1 MKRIILSMTLTIIT
15 CLSSFA
21 QSNSNRIGVGFGALY
36 EKGFDATLS
45 WEHETKYHNS
55 WEYFINGYIKWDV
68 CDECNHICP
77 DSFWKNY
84 RTWGVG
90 AAYKPCVNRGRN
102 NHGNV
107 RLGVSV
113 GSDTD
118 HFLGGFHVGYEH
130 NYALRGGWMLY
141 WQAKC
146 DLIVPDRKD
155 LFRTGIV
162 IGVKLPTK

>member
-1 MKRIILSMTLTIIT
+1 MALAVIT
-15 CLSSFA
+15 SLSSFA
-21 QSNSNRIGVGFGALY
+21 QSKSNRISLGLGALY
-36 EKGFDATLS
+36 EKGFDTTLS
-45 WEHETKYHNS
+45 WEHETKYHNA
-55 WEYFINGYIKWDV
+55 WEYFINGYIKWDE
-68 CDECNHICP
+68 CEECNHICP

-84 RTWGVG
+84 RTWGIG

-107 RLGVSV
+107 RLGVSA

>member
-1 MKRIILSMTLTIIT
+1 MVHIQT
-15 CLSSFA
+15 F
-21 QSNSNRIGVGFGALY
+21 
-36 EKGFDATLS
+36 
-45 WEHETKYHNS
+45 
-55 WEYFINGYIKWDV
+55 GYI
-68 CDECNHICP
+68 P
-77 DSFWKNY
+77 SLLFY
-84 RTWGVG
+84 LGRYFFSTL
-90 AAYKPCVNRGRN
+90 RN

-146 DLIVPDRKD
+146 DLIVPDRQD

>member
-1 MKRIILSMTLTIIT
+1 MKKIILSMALAVIT
-15 CLSSFA
+15 SLYSFA
-21 QSNSNRIGVGFGALY
+21 QSNSNRISLGLGALY

-45 WEHETKYHNS
+45 WEHETKYHNA
-55 WEYFINGYIKWDV
+55 WEYFINGYIKWD
-68 CDECNHICP
+68 ECQECHHVCP

-146 DLIVPDRKD
+146 DLIVPDRQD

>member
-1 MKRIILSMTLTIIT
+1 MKKIILSMALAVIT
-15 CLSSFA
+15 SLSSFA
-21 QSNSNRIGVGFGALY
+21 QSNSNRISLGLGALY

-45 WEHETKYHNS
+45 WEHETKYHNA
-55 WEYFINGYIKWDV
+55 WEYFINGYIKWN
-68 CDECNHICP
+68 ECQECHHVCP

-118 HFLGGFHVGYEH
+118 HFLGGSHVGYEH

-146 DLIVPDRKD
+146 DLIVPDRQD